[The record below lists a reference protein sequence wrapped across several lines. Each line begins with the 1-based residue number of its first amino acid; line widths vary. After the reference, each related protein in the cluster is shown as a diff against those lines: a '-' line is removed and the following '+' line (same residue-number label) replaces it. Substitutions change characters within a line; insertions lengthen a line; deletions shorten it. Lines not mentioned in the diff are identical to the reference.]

1 MNDEHNVKNMNNR
14 GNILINDDVRKKI
27 VDEQF
32 MDIIGQERAKKDLK
46 SALLMDRHIVLVGN
60 PGIGKTTLAKNVAR
74 ILPDIKVNDCGFN
87 CTPDRPIC
95 PECKNNAGKIK
106 TKLIDGEERFV
117 RVQGSPDLT
126 AEDLLGDID
135 PIKAMKFG
143 PLSIEAFTPG
153 KIFRANNGIL
163 FFDEINRCSE
173 KLQNALLQ
181 VLEEKRVTIGS
192 YNIDFPAEFV
202 FIGTMNPEDTSTEP
216 LSDVFLDRFDMIY
229 MTYPETLDIEKKI
242 VLLKGKKIDEV
253 TFSEELL
260 NSTIHFIRTLR
271 DDANVEKKPSVR
283 ASLGIYERAQAMAYL
298 SKDKVVTNEHVKEVM
313 LSVLSH
319 RIKLKPSIKYLET
332 PEKYLEEE
340 FQKFKGKKSGYT

>member
-1 MNDEHNVKNMNNR
+1 MNNV
-14 GNILINDDVRKKI
+14 LINDTVRKRI
-27 VDEQF
+27 IDENF
-32 MDIIGQERAKKDLK
+32 DDILGQDAVKRDLK
-46 SALLMDRHIVLVGN
+46 SALLMDRHIILVGN
-60 PGIGKTTLAKNVAR
+60 PGIGKTTLAKNVAK

-87 CTPDRPIC
+87 CSPDNPIC
-95 PECKNNAGKIK
+95 PECKEGREKNSSDKKDKIK
-106 TKLIDGEERFV
+106 LKTITGEERFI

-143 PLSIEAFTPG
+143 PLSLEAFTPG
-153 KIFRANNGIL
+153 KIFKANNGIL

-192 YNIDFPAEFV
+192 YNIDFPAGFV

-229 MTYPETLDIEKKI
+229 MKYPETLAIERKI
-242 VLLKGKKIDEV
+242 ILLKGKKIDDV
-253 TFSEELL
+253 TFPEELL
-260 NSTIHFIRTLR
+260 NQTIHFIRTLR
-271 DDANVEKKPSVR
+271 EDANVEKKPSVR
-283 ASLGIYERAQAMAYL
+283 ACLGIYERAQAVAYL
-298 SKDKVVTNEHVKEVM
+298 SHESVVTEEHIKEIM

-340 FQKFKGKKSGYT
+340 FQKFKGRKSGYT